1 MPHNAAGLLS
11 AVSSRNGASSYA
23 PAHQRCLALNSAFA
37 LVRGGASIRVLF
49 RGRVSVY
56 VSPLVA
62 THELVLALF
71 PRRVALTLVMVL
83 RGCVLPRHA
92 LRVPTPWGLQ
102 RRLAQPLSARPS
114 SGAGTC

>member
-23 PAHQRCLALNSAFA
+23 PAHQQCLALNSAFA

-71 PRRVALTLVMVL
+71 PRRVAFTWL
-83 RGCVLPRHA
+83 RL
-92 LRVPTPWGLQ
+92 
-102 RRLAQPLSARPS
+102 
-114 SGAGTC
+114 